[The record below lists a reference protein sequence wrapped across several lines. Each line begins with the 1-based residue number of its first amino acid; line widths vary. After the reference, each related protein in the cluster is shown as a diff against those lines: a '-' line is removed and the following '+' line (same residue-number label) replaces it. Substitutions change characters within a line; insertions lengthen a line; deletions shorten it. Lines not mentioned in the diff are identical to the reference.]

1 MVLNT
6 FTFNKTNQ
14 KNQNKQIK
22 SHTLIFAAANAL
34 GILIILNI
42 NSNVKPTS
50 LRGG

>member
-22 SHTLIFAAANAL
+22 SHTLIFAAASAL
-34 GILIILNI
+34 RTFIVI
-42 NSNVKPTS
+42 
-50 LRGG
+50 